1 MRAATLIC
9 AVYVAIAGT
18 AHDAGAGEAWTLDSH
33 AKGNGKNCSLS
44 RTDRGRM
51 FSVTLSLLPADDQ
64 GVIGLAFA
72 EPKLMK
78 GAKKALATLTFDN
91 GTSES
96 HRIEATPAGPLLVPI
111 VTLNLPDVLQ
121 TFSESRKLTVATR
134 YGSTSF
140 SLDGL
145 ASRVA
150 ALRDCAGS

>member
-1 MRAATLIC
+1 MRPIQLIAAATIGLLSAQS
-9 AVYVAIAGT
+9 AVAAET
-18 AHDAGAGEAWTLDSH
+18 WTLDSSTSD
-33 AKGNGKNCSLS
+33 KGKSCSLS
-44 RTDRGRM
+44 RTDRGRN
-51 FSVTLSLLPADDQ
+51 FVVTLAFVSAANEQ
-64 GVIGLAFA
+64 AIVGLAFS

-111 VTLNLPDVLQ
+111 VTLNLPEVLQ
-121 TFSESRKLTVATR
+121 TFSESQKLTVATR

-145 ASRVA
+145 ATRIP